1 MFLVETLPADPL
13 DYVWRG
19 LLLNRRL
26 LSNDPRTV
34 LGQSLRNGWLIDKKL
49 ADDDYL
55 SFAPHE
61 SATVSLDKVADEIT
75 NADRSVLYAVM
86 QLGGGGRVMEAL
98 QQEAEVVQVPT
109 AGQQPRGDHLA
120 LALGRIREERLETR
134 SGD

>member
-1 MFLVETLPADPL
+1 MFLVETLPSDPL

-34 LGQSLRNGWLIDKKL
+34 LVQSLRNGWLIDKKL

-61 SATVSLDKVADEIT
+61 SQNFDPWRAA
-75 NADRSVLYAVM
+75 
-86 QLGGGGRVMEAL
+86 
-98 QQEAEVVQVPT
+98 
-109 AGQQPRGDHLA
+109 
-120 LALGRIREERLETR
+120 
-134 SGD
+134 